1 MATFCTKCGASLTS
15 DTGFCPS
22 CGAPIGAA
30 APPPE
35 VAAAAPVETPP
46 PAPTYAPPAAA
57 YSAPPVKKSGGALKI
72 ILIIVAIV
80 VGLGILGVAGVSYV
94 AYRAIHAAGNS
105 MSVGSTA
112 DVSES
117 DLGVS
122 VYPGAVRNPNG
133 AVRVKLGSILT
144 VSAGYT
150 TPDPTA
156 SVLAFYQDKLGPA
169 ATSRQNGEGTTL
181 TSATVTDSMK
191 ETLVVTVTP
200 SGTAGTVFTIAHTK
214 VGGQ

>member
-1 MATFCTKCGASLTS
+1 MATFCSKCGASLTS
-15 DTGFCPS
+15 DTGFCPT

-35 VAAAAPVETPP
+35 VAAATPVQTPP
-46 PAPTYAPPAAA
+46 PAPMYSQPAAA
-57 YSAPPVKKSGGALKI
+57 YPPPEKKSGGALKI

-80 VGLGILGVAGVSYV
+80 VTLGIIGVAGVSYV

-133 AVRVKLGSILT
+133 AVRMKLGSILT

-150 TPDPTA
+150 TPDPAT
-156 SVLAFYQDKLGPA
+156 SVVTFYQDKLGPA
-169 ATSRQNGEGTTL
+169 ATSRQSIGGATTI
-181 TSATVTDSMK
+181 TSATVTDTLK
-191 ETLVVTVTP
+191 DTLVVTVTP
-200 SGTAGTVFTIAHTK
+200 SGSGSLFTIAHTK
-214 VGGQ
+214 MGGQ

>member
-35 VAAAAPVETPP
+35 VAAAAPIAPP
-46 PAPTYAPPAAA
+46 PFAPAYTQPAA
-57 YSAPPVKKSGGALKI
+57 YPPPPVKKSGGALKI
-72 ILIIVAIV
+72 ILIVVAIV
-80 VGLGILGVAGVSYV
+80 VSLGILGVAGISFV

-117 DLGVS
+117 DLGVGI
-122 VYPGAVRNPNG
+122 YPGAVRNPNG
-133 AVRVKLGSILT
+133 AVRMKLGSILT

-156 SVLAFYQDKLGPA
+156 SVLAFYQDKLGPT
-169 ATSRQNGEGTTL
+169 ATSRQNIGGVTTI
-181 TSATVTDSMK
+181 TSATITDTVK
-191 ETLVVTVTP
+191 DTLVVTVTP
-200 SGTAGTVFTIAHTK
+200 SGSGTAFTIAHTK
-214 VGGQ
+214 MGG